1 MVVQIFLFTGRYMD
15 IATFI
20 GIIASFGLL
29 VIAILMGSGLSA
41 FINIPSILVVLG
53 GTVCATMINY
63 PLKDVINSIKVVKN
77 AFFTKSM
84 TFGEII
90 ANFVNYANKARKEG
104 ILALESTLPDI
115 EDDFLKKGLQL
126 TIDGLEPQ
134 SITEILETEIAFIQD
149 RHRLGAD
156 MFQAMGTFAP
166 AFGMIG
172 TLIGLVQMLQSM
184 DDPSTI
190 GPSMAVALITTF
202 YGAVMANVM
211 FLPIAGKLRARSSEE
226 SMVKEMILQGII
238 SLSRGDN
245 PRIIEQKLHSFLP
258 PPLRVS
264 AFK

>member
-1 MVVQIFLFTGRYMD
+1 MD
-15 IATFI
+15 IATFV
-20 GIIASFGLL
+20 GIIASFMLL
-29 VIAILMGSGLSA
+29 VVAIMMGVGLSA
-41 FINIPSILVVLG
+41 FISIPSILIVLG

-63 PLKDVINSIKVVKN
+63 PLKDVINSVKVMKN
-77 AFFTKSM
+77 AFFAKSM

-104 ILALESTLPDI
+104 ILSLESALPEI
-115 EDDFLKKGLQL
+115 EDEFLRKGLQL

-134 SITEILETEIAFIQD
+134 AITEILETEISFIED

-172 TLIGLVQMLQSM
+172 TLIGLVAMLQSM
-184 DDPSTI
+184 DDPGSI

-202 YGAVMANVM
+202 YGAVMANVV
-211 FLPIAGKLRARSSEE
+211 FIPIAGKLRARSKEE
-226 SMVKEMILQGII
+226 SLLKEMILQGII
-238 SLSRGDN
+238 ALSRGDN

-258 PPLRVS
+258 PNLRVS
-264 AFK
+264 VFK

>member
-1 MVVQIFLFTGRYMD
+1 MD

-20 GIIASFGLL
+20 GVISSFMLLIIA
-29 VIAILMGSGLSA
+29 ITMGSGLGS
-41 FINIPSILVVLG
+41 FINIPSVLVVLG

-63 PLKDVINSIKVVKN
+63 PLRDVINSIRVVKN
-77 AFFTKSM
+77 AFFAKTM
-84 TFGEII
+84 TFGDVISS
-90 ANFVNYANKARKEG
+90 FVNYANKARKEG
-104 ILALESTLPDI
+104 ILSLESSLPEI

-134 SITEILETEIAFIQD
+134 SITDILETEILFIQD
-149 RHRLGAD
+149 RHRLGSD
-156 MFQAMGTFAP
+156 MFQTMGTFAP

-184 DDPSTI
+184 EDPSTI

-202 YGAVMANVM
+202 YGAVLANVL
-211 FLPIAGKLRARSSEE
+211 FLPIAGKLRTRSKEE
-226 SMVKEMILQGII
+226 SLVKEMILQGVI

-258 PPLRVS
+258 PSLRISV
-264 AFK
+264 FK